1 MQNKLATPQENQT
14 NRKLS
19 MQTISECHIVLF
31 GKPEATSTFSER
43 VFFKKM
49 TIRKPFS
56 LTFYFILILRET
68 KHIQTERM
76 GIEPPKDNKSISINS
91 KYF

>member
-19 MQTISECHIVLF
+19 MQAISECHIVLS

-43 VFFKKM
+43 VFF
-49 TIRKPFS
+49 
-56 LTFYFILILRET
+56 
-68 KHIQTERM
+68 
-76 GIEPPKDNKSISINS
+76 
-91 KYF
+91 